1 MEIFNEF
8 SASPRLRVSL
18 SNKNMAE
25 HLITIEDARADLLA
39 CAAFLAENIKS
50 SDGHAEAM
58 SKIVPYYLAKND
70 VDLAA
75 EFANT
80 VDDPFMRDKL
90 LIAVAEKCAAIDD
103 DEYALQLVEAIEDY
117 GLQLQGL
124 ERLVHQKAAKGEY
137 EKAFEIA
144 DQLRHNEF
152 AHAEIAIKQ
161 AEAGNEKGAAEIIE
175 NIEFPSAKVAGL
187 QSIAAN
193 LIAKGENEK
202 AVELLE
208 NASFEA
214 KSIEHAEEKIR
225 AFNDIANL
233 FIEAKRNDRAI
244 ETFDKAK
251 TEAVQLDNTHKDFL
265 LGMSSLGFFKAGS
278 VDLADRTLDLVADKT
293 QISSVLVGFSREYW
307 AKDEKNDAIEALEEA
322 YAVLKSQHERET
334 RDSRAKFGLFTNIAV
349 QFAQYDKAERAIEIA
364 QTNPSETEE
373 TSALNQ
379 IAQVYALR
387 GKDELTA
394 QALQAIRE
402 DSDRM
407 FAMIAVSDAKER
419 AEKREDALKYLT
431 EAANLAETVPQL
443 SLRSSALNEIALRFI
458 KYELKDKARELA
470 HENLEIIDEIR
481 DESIRSVALAELS
494 DVYKAGDFE
503 LNDEEKTILYTMIR
517 KAEM

>member
-8 SASPRLRVSL
+8 SASLRLRVSL

-50 SDGHAEAM
+50 SDGHSEAM
-58 SKIVPYYLAKND
+58 SKILPYYLAKNE
-70 VDLAA
+70 VDAAA

-80 VDDPFMRDKL
+80 VDDPFMRDKM
-90 LIAVAEKCAAIDD
+90 LITVAEKCAAIDD

-144 DQLRHNEF
+144 DQLQHSEF

-161 AEAGNEKGAAEIIE
+161 AEAGNEAGAAEIIE
-175 NIEFPSAKVAGL
+175 NIEFPSAKVAAW

-193 LIAKGENEK
+193 LIAKDENEK
-202 AVELLE
+202 AVELLN
-208 NASFEA
+208 NASSESL
-214 KSIEHAEEKIR
+214 SIEHPEEKIR
-225 AFNDIANL
+225 ALIDAANL

-251 TEAVQLDNTHKDFL
+251 TEAVKLDNTHKDYL
-265 LGMSSLGFFKAGS
+265 LASAALGFFKAGS

-307 AKDEKNDAIEALEEA
+307 SKDEKNEAIEALEEA

-334 RDSRAKFGLFTNIAV
+334 RDSRAKFGLFSTISV
-349 QFAQYDKAERAIEIA
+349 QFAQYDKSERAFEIA
-364 QTNPSETEE
+364 QNNPSETEE
-373 TSALNQ
+373 TSALTQ
-379 IAQVYALR
+379 IAQIYALR
-387 GKDELTA
+387 GKDDLTG
-394 QALQAIRE
+394 QTLKAIRE

-419 AEKREDALKYLT
+419 AEKHEDTLKYLT
-431 EAANLAETVPQL
+431 QAAELAETVPQL

-458 KYELKDKARELA
+458 KYGDKDKARDLA
-470 HENLEIIDEIR
+470 HENLEIIEEIR

-494 DVYKAGDFE
+494 DVYQAGDFE
-503 LNDEEKTILYTMIR
+503 LDEAEKTILYTMIR